1 MCTTP
6 SPTQH
11 CSGFST
17 WPRTSLTTTW
27 WVYETCFSRWKWPR
41 SEKKN
46 CPASANVRICASV
59 SRLLGSSLVWD
70 RRSIT
75 MPDYY
80 TSQQLAQT
88 LGIGEAAIAE
98 LQTKEL
104 LQPAVKDGRSFFS
117 SRQAHCLRAAI
128 RWARK

>member
-1 MCTTP
+1 
-6 SPTQH
+6 
-11 CSGFST
+11 
-17 WPRTSLTTTW
+17 
-27 WVYETCFSRWKWPR
+27 
-41 SEKKN
+41 
-46 CPASANVRICASV
+46 
-59 SRLLGSSLVWD
+59 
-70 RRSIT
+70 

-128 RWARK
+128 RWARKDKIDLHEAFIRVEASWLAHTTASKD